1 MNYKPILLLLIIT
14 GLISCQKELNF
25 DNSPFVPP
33 VNDSIY
39 VSQLVALDT
48 NRLSS
53 RDTVYK
59 YLAYFDAQKR
69 ITSEMFIEFNSSG
82 FLLDTFWIFKHT
94 YPANDSLPSKSIGAF
109 SEYLTSANF
118 DTSYNTYAST
128 VNRELA
134 YDSLSTQGVPPS
146 FPYFNQIA
154 RVFQYST
161 DLVQVYHRYYD
172 NNVFTGYDT
181 LIVHYNKSNG
191 NIVSQQDT
199 LGYVPT
205 SGFYSEANHY
215 TVTYDNKVNPL
226 RRLNRNFP
234 YLSYNIP
241 FLVNNLQGNNA
252 TEINTKQIYP
262 FTPDYIWHY
271 QYSYKYRDDGY
282 PLEIIAKDLG
292 STTPIGYNKIKYFYT
307 K

>member
-1 MNYKPILLLLIIT
+1 MNYKLILFLLIIT
-14 GLISCQKELNF
+14 GSVSCQKELNF
-25 DNSPFVPP
+25 DNSPFVPQ

-69 ITSEMFIEFNSSG
+69 VTSEMLIEFNTSG
-82 FLLDTFWIFKHT
+82 LLLDTFWIIKHNYNTGDSIPFKST
-94 YPANDSLPSKSIGAF
+94 FAF
-109 SEYLTSANF
+109 NEFMTSASF
-118 DTSYNTYAST
+118 DTGYYTYAST

-134 YDSLSTQGVPPS
+134 YDSMTSRGVPPS
-146 FPYFNQIA
+146 SAYFNQRA
-154 RVFQYST
+154 AVYQYAT
-161 DLVQVYHRYYD
+161 DLIQVYYRYYD
-172 NNVFTGYDT
+172 NNVFTGNDT
-181 LIVHYNKSNG
+181 LIVHHNKTNG

-205 SGFYSEANHY
+205 SGFYSQAHHY
-215 TVTYDNKVNPL
+215 TMTYDSKINPL
-226 RRLNRNFP
+226 HRLNFNFP
-234 YLSYNIP
+234 YLDFTIP
-241 FLVNNLQGNNA
+241 FLVNNVQGNNV
-252 TEINTKQIYP
+252 TEVDTKEIYP
-262 FTPDYIWHY
+262 FTPNYIWHY

-282 PLEIIAKDLG
+282 PLEIIAKDLS
-292 STTPIGYNKIKYFYT
+292 STVPIGYNKIKYYYT